1 MNSISSPFTPG
12 VHVISGTAT
21 VMRLGDTVDPATVS
35 DFLATMREQ
44 EPWHVPIF
52 RALLADEVAV
62 VIPMPGQKLPTA
74 RLKAI
79 GKPAIVMLC
88 DDGPLFLGPDGW
100 HCAPFAF
107 DWAKAILING
117 TGGEERYYASAVDM
131 ARQVGRVTICDC
143 SSQHFD
149 AWFRCARAQGVNKP
163 FLTIQCQPGQ
173 VHPIAEPSSEIG
185 RAGR

>member
-1 MNSISSPFTPG
+1 MTIASSPFTPG
-12 VHVISGTAT
+12 VHIISATAV

-35 DFLATMREQ
+35 DFLAAMREH

-52 RALLADEVAV
+52 RALLADEIVVA
-62 VIPMPGQKLPTA
+62 IPMPGQKLPTA

-100 HCAPFAF
+100 HCAPYAF
-107 DWAKAILING
+107 DWAKAVLING
-117 TGGEERYYASAVDM
+117 TGGQPEYYTAAVDM
-131 ARQVGRVTICDC
+131 AQKVGRVVVCDC

-149 AWFRCARAQGVNKP
+149 AWFRCARAQGMNKP
-163 FLTIQCQPGQ
+163 FLTIQAPPGE
-173 VHPIAEPSSEIG
+173 VHPIPEMGPERPRAAE
-185 RAGR
+185 